1 MNKLLDK
8 PSHGVANDHLREIGE
23 ETTELPFCGRTYIPV
38 FDLSRVQ
45 TARRDRRAVCLV
57 GLGVMD

>member
-23 ETTELPFCGRTYIPV
+23 ETTELLFAVGKYIPIIEMP
-38 FDLSRVQ
+38 RVEKAQ
-45 TARRDRRAVCLV
+45 R
-57 GLGVMD
+57 